1 MICFNNDENIR
12 KLTEMKQIFL
22 LLCKLKI
29 LTDQS
34 KIIPSFEQKIKSK
47 NFSIYAF
54 LGILLNPFFYFSN

>member
-34 KIIPSFEQKIKSK
+34 NIIPSFEQKIKSK